1 MNITRTVILG
11 VTGGALAAWLAADV
25 TGTRQIVV
33 PPATRTSG
41 VDARGADLAAEIARL
56 HERLHPTAAPQQPAR
71 NLFEF
76 RLNGARTPAPAGGG
90 IGIGIDVAPAPA
102 IEPAAAP
109 EPAFAL
115 IGVAEDA
122 GVRTAIISGQGQ
134 LFMVKDGDLV
144 AERYRVMHVGAD
156 AVDLDPSLHLTLK

>member
-25 TGTRQIVV
+25 TGTRQIVL
-33 PPATRTSG
+33 PPAPKTSAA
-41 VDARGADLAAEIARL
+41 DARGADLAAEIARL
-56 HERLHPTAAPQQPAR
+56 HDRLHPTAAPQQPAR

-76 RLNGARTPAPAGGG
+76 KANAGRTPADVVHITPAPAT
-90 IGIGIDVAPAPA
+90 
-102 IEPAAAP
+102 EPAAAP
-109 EPAFAL
+109 ESPEAPESMFTL

-122 GVRTAIISGQGQ
+122 GVLTAIISGQGE

-144 AERYRVMHVGAD
+144 AQRYRVTHVAAD
-156 AVDLDPSLHLTLK
+156 AVDLDPSLHLSLK

>member
-1 MNITRTVILG
+1 MKITRTVILG

-25 TGTRQIVV
+25 TGTRQIVL
-33 PPATRTSG
+33 PPAPKTSA

-56 HERLHPTAAPQQPAR
+56 HDRLHPTAAPQQPAR

-76 RLNGARTPAPAGGG
+76 KLNASRIPAPAGGVAA
-90 IGIGIDVAPAPA
+90 VAPTTAPELA
-102 IEPAAAP
+102 APAAAP

-115 IGVAEDA
+115 IGVAEDD

-134 LFMVKDGDLV
+134 LFMVKDGELV
-144 AERYRVMHVGAD
+144 AERYRVTHVGAD
-156 AVDLDPSLHLTLK
+156 AVDLDPSLHLSLK

>member
-1 MNITRTVILG
+1 MNVTRTVILG

-33 PPATRTSG
+33 PPAPTTSG

-56 HERLHPTAAPQQPAR
+56 HDRLHPTAAPQQPAR

-76 RLNGARTPAPAGGG
+76 KASAARTPA
-90 IGIGIDVAPAPA
+90 DVVRIAPALA
-102 IEPAAAP
+102 INDVEPAAAP

-115 IGVAEDA
+115 IGVAED
-122 GVRTAIISGQGQ
+122 GDVRTAIISGQGQ

-144 AERYRVMHVGAD
+144 AERYRVTHVGAD

>member
-1 MNITRTVILG
+1 MNVTRTVILG

-33 PPATRTSG
+33 PPAPRTST

-56 HERLHPTAAPQQPAR
+56 HDRLHPTVAPQQPAR

-76 RLNGARTPAPAGGG
+76 KPGERRPERTQADLVAIAPAL
-90 IGIGIDVAPAPA
+90 AA
-102 IEPAAAP
+102 ESAAAP

-115 IGVAEDA
+115 IGVAEDD

-144 AERYRVMHVGAD
+144 AERYRVTHVGAD
-156 AVDLDPSLHLTLK
+156 AVDLDPSLHLALK

>member
-33 PPATRTSG
+33 PTAPKTSA

-56 HERLHPTAAPQQPAR
+56 HDRLHPTAAPQQPAR

-76 RLNGARTPAPAGGG
+76 KLNASRTPA
-90 IGIGIDVAPAPA
+90 DVVHIAPAPA
-102 IEPAAAP
+102 PELAAPAVAP

-115 IGVAEDA
+115 IGVAEDG
-122 GVRTAIISGQGQ
+122 GVRTAIISGHGQ
-134 LFMVKDGDLV
+134 LFMVKDGELV
-144 AERYRVMHVGAD
+144 ADRYRVTHVGAD

>member
-1 MNITRTVILG
+1 
-11 VTGGALAAWLAADV
+11 
-25 TGTRQIVV
+25 
-33 PPATRTSG
+33 

-56 HERLHPTAAPQQPAR
+56 HERLHPTAVPQQPAR

-76 RLNGARTPAPAGGG
+76 TLNASPTPAPAAGVGA
-90 IGIGIDVAPAPA
+90 VAPAPA
-102 IEPAAAP
+102 VQPAGTP

-134 LFMVKDGDLV
+134 LFMVKEGDLV
-144 AERYRVMHVGAD
+144 AERYRVTHVGAD

>member
-25 TGTRQIVV
+25 SGTRQIVV
-33 PPATRTSG
+33 PPAPRTSG
-41 VDARGADLAAEIARL
+41 ADARGADLAAEIARL
-56 HERLHPTAAPQQPAR
+56 HDRLHPTATPQQPAR

-76 RLNGARTPAPAGGG
+76 TPNAARVPASAAGALQIDAAPALP
-90 IGIGIDVAPAPA
+90 IA
-102 IEPAAAP
+102 PAAAP

-115 IGVAEDA
+115 IGIAEDA

-134 LFMVKDGDLV
+134 LFMVKDGELV
-144 AERYRVMHVGAD
+144 AERYR
-156 AVDLDPSLHLTLK
+156 